1 MAVKEVKQKKGS
13 EEITLVCSNKSLTI
27 SHLGVQF
34 RDGKFTTTDRVL
46 ANIVLKYAEVFEV

>member
-1 MAVKEVKQKKGS
+1 MAIKEAKAKKDS
-13 EEITLVCSNKSLTI
+13 KEITLLCSNKSLTI

-34 RDGKFTTTDRVL
+34 KEGKFVTTDRTL